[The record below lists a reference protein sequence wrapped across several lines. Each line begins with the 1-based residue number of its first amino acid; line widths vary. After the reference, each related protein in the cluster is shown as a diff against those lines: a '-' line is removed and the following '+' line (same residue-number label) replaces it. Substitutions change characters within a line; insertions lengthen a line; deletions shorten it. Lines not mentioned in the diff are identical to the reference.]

1 MNKEEQVFLNDILEI
16 LSLINRKISLG
27 SIENDKILPEEEIN
41 LINEV
46 SEGINV
52 SDIGLF
58 WQLTIKTLED
68 IKIVSNELISLE
80 MYLIQLMHVTEIN
93 KNLVDSIEKKKI
105 DLDIGSPST
114 KPIKDESKNFKEISK
129 DQLKSTNQIQT
140 DFKLEKDYQDKKDSL
155 KITNLNDLVEICTKE
170 NELELKFDLERNV
183 TLVSFVN
190 GKIDIGFNENF
201 SMCYR
206 I

>member
-1 MNKEEQVFLNDILEI
+1 
-16 LSLINRKISLG
+16 
-27 SIENDKILPEEEIN
+27 
-41 LINEV
+41 
-46 SEGINV
+46 
-52 SDIGLF
+52 
-58 WQLTIKTLED
+58 
-68 IKIVSNELISLE
+68 
-80 MYLIQLMHVTEIN
+80 MHVTEIN

-105 DLDIGSPST
+105 DLDTGSSST
-114 KPIKDESKNFKEISK
+114 KPIKDKSKNFKEISK

-190 GKIDIGFNENF
+190 GKIDIGFNENLNKNF
-201 SMCYR
+201 IKNLTEKLLLWTGKRWIITLSKSKGEKTIFEKKKEKQNEEIIKFKDNKKFKEILEYFPDAK
-206 I
+206 IDKIDGDNDA